1 MRLKI
6 SDLKRVV
13 DATVQEKRATEAFCN
28 EIKRVFGPTVDV
40 SNNVEVLSERA
51 NDRLDVLE
59 RTGRIGYVNF
69 SPRIALGLSHHN
81 SPEVRRL
88 IVRLLPESS
97 SVSFIN
103 DEDSL
108 VRVEAA
114 KKAPIRMLSEVVKK
128 YEDDFSLKEVFENR
142 LLNERADSALDA
154 SAKGPEGEE
163 FLSDWWYQ
171 KTAKKLFQDY
181 YHRGLDTGW
190 IPNAVKQIVIG
201 NRSSNRINV
210 DSQKL
215 MKAIVEMI
223 ATREEEK
230 LEKIQLKESAA
241 RQSTQFH
248 VAHDEKDPVQE
259 LLEYS
264 SSAQEYLKR
273 ANQIFCV
280 KESILPPGIRK
291 HALGEG
297 RSFSTNV
304 PVVGFLPH
312 KSVPR
317 YSDELA
323 LDIYTKHWNTVQS
336 LKGEPYKLS
345 WTSHP
350 DAMNKISFKLELK

>member
-13 DATVQEKRATEAFCN
+13 DATVQEKKAIEAFCN

-40 SNNVEVLSERA
+40 SDNVEILSERA

-59 RTGRIGYVNF
+59 RTGRIGYIKF
-69 SPRIALGLSHHN
+69 SPKIAISLSRHDN
-81 SPEVRRL
+81 PEVRRL
-88 IVRLLPESS
+88 VARLLPESS
-97 SVSFIN
+97 SISFIN
-103 DEDSL
+103 DEDSS

-128 YEDDFSLKEVFENR
+128 YEDDFSLKAIFENR

-154 SAKGPEGEE
+154 AAKGPLGEE
-163 FLSDWWYQ
+163 FLSDWWYE

-190 IPNAVKQIVIG
+190 VPNAVKQVVIG

-210 DSQKL
+210 DPQKL
-215 MKAIVEMI
+215 MKAVVEMI

-230 LEKIQLKESAA
+230 LEELQLKESNSRA
-241 RQSTQFH
+241 TQFRM
-248 VAHDEKDPVQE
+248 ASDAKDPVEE
-259 LLEYS
+259 LLEHS

-273 ANQIFCV
+273 ANQVFCV
-280 KESILPPGIRK
+280 KESTIPPGIRK
-291 HALGEG
+291 YALGEG
-297 RSFSTNV
+297 RSFSTSI

-317 YSDELA
+317 YSDEVA
-323 LDIYTKHWNTVQS
+323 LDTYVKHWNTVQS

-345 WTSHP
+345 WSTHP
-350 DAMNKISFKLELK
+350 DAMNKVSFKLELK